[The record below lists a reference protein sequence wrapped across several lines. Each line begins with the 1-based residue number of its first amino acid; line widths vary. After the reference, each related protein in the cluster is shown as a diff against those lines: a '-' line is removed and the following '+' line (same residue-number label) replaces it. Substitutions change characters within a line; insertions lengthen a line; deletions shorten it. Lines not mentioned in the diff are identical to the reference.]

1 MCRASRT
8 DTHAR
13 LAASVGGFRVNE
25 PTLNGHLCRLVGELV
40 KQGISLQQASRE
52 FERQY
57 LLAALRAHAGSL
69 SRSASSLGVH
79 RNTLRNK
86 MSALGIESDDITPRP
101 RPRRRRT
108 VSRLARA
115 SR

>member
-1 MCRASRT
+1 VS
-8 DTHAR
+8 DQ
-13 LAASVGGFRVNE
+13 S
-25 PTLNGHLCRLVGELV
+25 LNGHLCRLVGELV

-69 SRSASSLGVH
+69 SRSATALGVH

-86 MSALGIESDDITPRP
+86 MAALGIGPHDIAPRP
-101 RPRRRRT
+101 RPRRRAA
-108 VSRLARA
+108 AR
-115 SR
+115 